1 MERGEAGE
9 EGGDSSVSAVRCKV
23 DSFQPVLD
31 LVTGRVIV
39 TTSFLMAILDGGGPV
54 DWAER
59 GEGCLLPSRASS
71 PLVLCRAL
79 EASFAASFAARRLS

>member
-23 DSFQPVLD
+23 DSFQPVS
-31 LVTGRVIV
+31 VNGRVIV
-39 TTSFLMAILDGGGPV
+39 TTLFMEAISYRGRPV

-59 GEGCLLPSRASS
+59 GEGCLSPARAPSPVR
-71 PLVLCRAL
+71 RAL